1 MKRTRLLLL
10 LVLLMTAATG
20 VWAQQTLT
28 VYDGPFYENYSPA
41 NICYIDEYTRSQT
54 VIPST
59 ALTAMKGCDITAMKF
74 YSNSIAASG
83 TIDYSFDVY
92 LKEVSYTAFDESSPT
107 FEPKSSCT
115 SVHQGKLSISN
126 YELTITFSKP
136 FHYNGGNLLLGME
149 NTSIVTYYDITFV
162 GRDTGSSLSNISIH
176 HDTDLASASIKQT
189 AFIPK
194 TTFTYVVPTYTLT
207 LDPAPVTKATV
218 TIDDQAATPDEN
230 GKIADV
236 KANSSVKLNAN
247 DGYMFKKVKVKKTV
261 PPTLAETLTTAG
273 MTVTVNFKYSGDNY
287 CTFTSVGDGTYTFT
301 NGSGWAGGTG
311 DCEKAL
317 VYENGQLVF
326 KQAYDTSL
334 DSDWNIYGYSVFF
347 DTSDNT
353 YSEFLG
359 DRAQSEYVQASF
371 ISISV
376 NGTTIPVTVVK

>member
-1 MKRTRLLLL
+1 
-10 LVLLMTAATG
+10 MTAATG
-20 VWAQQTLT
+20 AWAQQTLT
-28 VYDGPFYENYSPA
+28 VYDGTFNDNYSPA

-74 YSNSIAASG
+74 YSNDIAASG

-92 LKEVSYTAFDESSPT
+92 LKEVSYTAFAESPT

-149 NTSIVTYYDITFV
+149 NTSKVMYYQITFL

-176 HDTDLASASIKQT
+176 HDTDLASATKITKRY
-189 AFIPK
+189 FIPK

-247 DGYMFKKVKVKKTV
+247 DGYMFKKVKVKKT
-261 PPTLAETLTTAG
+261 PKE
-273 MTVTVNFKYSGDNY
+273 
-287 CTFTSVGDGTYTFT
+287 
-301 NGSGWAGGTG
+301 
-311 DCEKAL
+311 
-317 VYENGQLVF
+317 
-326 KQAYDTSL
+326 
-334 DSDWNIYGYSVFF
+334 
-347 DTSDNT
+347 
-353 YSEFLG
+353 
-359 DRAQSEYVQASF
+359 
-371 ISISV
+371 
-376 NGTTIPVTVVK
+376 